1 MFNAPCFAQKA
12 LFGQMSTVVFQ
23 LRGEG
28 VWLHTQ
34 RQAAGLKDPN
44 PHGAGGEFGGPRSHP
59 AIRSSS
65 SVVRGP
71 SAVSSGDGRNEHQ
84 NPDGEHI
91 LPPEKFPVSFVIP
104 SSHPPVSA

>member
-12 LFGQMSTVVFQ
+12 LFGQMSTVDFQ
-23 LRGEG
+23 LRRGG
-28 VWLHTQ
+28 GGWLHTE

-44 PHGAGGEFGGPRSHP
+44 PHGAGGKFGGPR
-59 AIRSSS
+59 SS

-71 SAVSSGDGRNEHQ
+71 SAVSSGDRRNEHQ
-84 NPDGEHI
+84 NQDGEHI

-104 SSHPPVSA
+104 SSHPPISA